1 MLATTVGFIV
11 SAAVALFAISALQ
24 AERTRARE
32 EKRPQNAR
40 LRAAWIGVMFVG
52 LAALLYFTLQ
62 R

>member
-24 AERTRARE
+24 SERTHARE

>member
-1 MLATTVGFIV
+1 VLATTVGYIV

-24 AERTRARE
+24 RERTRARE

-52 LAALLYFTLQ
+52 LAALLFFTLQ